1 MFLCLKFIFLF
12 YLNVYYVTLVDK
24 IANSDIDH
32 WMTLV
37 HYVYWK
43 LYNIYFYKSLVGD
56 RLNPRIV

>member
-37 HYVYWK
+37 HYVY
-43 LYNIYFYKSLVGD
+43 
-56 RLNPRIV
+56 